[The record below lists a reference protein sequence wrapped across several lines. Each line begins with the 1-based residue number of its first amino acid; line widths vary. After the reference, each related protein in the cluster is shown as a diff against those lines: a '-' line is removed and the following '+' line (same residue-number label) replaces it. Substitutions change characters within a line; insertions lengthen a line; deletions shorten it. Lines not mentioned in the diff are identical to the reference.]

1 MAEAEGA
8 TALALRTGA
17 FDRLARFARVRG
29 TAPILYGSLD
39 DQRLRTACLLWGVH
53 PQRLNAGADYWY
65 RDLMDAAG
73 LEGRVAYAR
82 WAGDAERFA
91 WEVGVGKGQNG
102 EKITG
107 V

>member
-29 TAPILYGSLD
+29 IAPILYGSLD

-73 LEGRVAYAR
+73 LDGRVAYAR
-82 WAGDAERFA
+82 WAGDTERFA
-91 WEVGVGKGQNG
+91 WEVGVGKGLNG